1 MAAFLRQIGGR
12 EVDGD
17 SACGERQPGGD
28 QRRAHPLA
36 GLGHRLVRQADD
48 RESRQ
53 ARRDLHLHVD
63 AAGLDP
69 LKGYGGNALD
79 QMLPLCRNER

>member
-1 MAAFLRQIGGR
+1 MAAFLRQIRGR
-12 EVDGD
+12 EIDGD
-17 SACGERQPGGD
+17 SPCRQRQPRGD

-36 GLGHRLVRQADD
+36 RLGHCLVGQTDD
-48 RESRQ
+48 RERRQ

>member
-1 MAAFLRQIGGR
+1 MAAFLGQVGGR
-12 EVDGD
+12 EVDRD
-17 SACGERQPGGD
+17 PARRQRQPRGD

-36 GLGHRLVRQADD
+36 GFRYRLVRQADNG
-48 RESRQ
+48 EGRQ

-63 AAGLDP
+63 GAGLDP

-79 QMLPLCRNER
+79 HAAPLGV